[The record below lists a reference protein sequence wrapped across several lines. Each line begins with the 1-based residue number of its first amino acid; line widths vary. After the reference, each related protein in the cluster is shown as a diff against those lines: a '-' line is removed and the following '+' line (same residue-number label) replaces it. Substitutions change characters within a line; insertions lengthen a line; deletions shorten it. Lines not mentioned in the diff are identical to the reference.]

1 MSFIKTKHGL
11 IIDSIKMIL
20 VTTVFIF
27 IYSLLIQLFDK
38 ILLSF
43 SINIKY
49 NIVIIM
55 MDILKINEENTSLI
69 FYLLIV
75 LPGIIL
81 WSKIVNKFLR

>member
-49 NIVIIM
+49 NIVIIL
-55 MDILKINEENTSLI
+55 MDILKINEENSSLI